1 MGSLFSKNQ
10 NSLKNAEKNFLNDEI
25 TEGYFNDLQA
35 IFIHNYT
42 TNNSLVSNMKVCL
55 DEKNFDQILREE
67 SVTDNQTE
75 DIPIMQGYIL
85 EPTDFINWLDYLYT
99 YLEDERNKNRPW
111 AGQLLDKLDQEYF
124 LSENKY
130 LSQFFYEEYGLLSIP
145 DCIFKKSKREKKINV
160 DTSML
165 NVTQNL
171 GGSFGDSFNQFDNE
185 SDAGYKYKETRTKVK
200 GYIKN
205 FKEHILNEDHPINIV
220 AQLFESVWVEY
231 AKKQLNDMKNTYGD
245 PDENNKKKLEE
256 EINELTYQFQK
267 FMIKLQICLKLF
279 YSRTI
284 NYSFFTEEKDE
295 LINLTTTLVFRTGNI
310 YDTMFSIYAYSLTEE
325 ISEMSK
331 KYQKLKMIKP
341 EDLGISPQFCLNSET
356 LDLQEQ
362 ILQKKLKEVNGDGDE
377 EDKNKDITNS
387 LEKGMLEIDISEKN
401 LEVRKI
407 KTMLGMIQDKKN
419 RIPKPGQRIIGDT
432 EVNLN
437 FEDEISDDNDINLNG
452 NLGKNDSVLIE
463 SNNILIGSIFPKSE
477 INDFSP
483 SANVSVDNAHFLKRP
498 SININNDSSEY
509 LINNNNVH
517 NNIITTSSNADT
529 NTKKINIDKKDYLF
543 SKKPGIESSEE
554 TNDPNLIIRDI
565 NIDRK
570 NVMPF
575 IPEKIIGRLSFMR
588 QNKDDFLSYPYETA
602 ILLLKQIEK
611 YKTPFEKMM
620 IIASISNEIT
630 DCINDFWQEMEE
642 YIKKDFL
649 GIEAEQIMT
658 IFIYIIIKS
667 GITDIFVHCK
677 MIKLF
682 TTCITKSSMIGYYYS
697 TVEASIMY
705 IRTLKNVE
713 ELFKNKGI
721 NKVFGD

>member
-1 MGSLFSKNQ
+1 MQS
-10 NSLKNAEKNFLNDEI
+10 
-25 TEGYFNDLQA
+25 
-35 IFIHNYT
+35 IFIHNYM
-42 TNNSLVSNMKVCL
+42 TNDTLFTNMKVCL
-55 DEKNFDQILREE
+55 DEKNFDQILRED
-67 SVTDNQTE
+67 SVTDSPETDLN
-75 DIPIMQGYIL
+75 MQGYYIG
-85 EPTDFINWLDYLYT
+85 PTDFINWLDYLYI
-99 YLEDERNKNRPW
+99 YLEEERNKNRPW
-111 AGQLLDKLDQEYF
+111 AGELLEKLDQEYF

-145 DCIFKKSKREKKINV
+145 DCIFKKSKREKKISV

-185 SDAGYKYKETRTKVK
+185 SDAGYKYKEQRNKVK

-205 FKEHILNEDHPINIV
+205 FKEHILNDDHPINIV
-220 AQLFESVWVEY
+220 AQLFEKVWVSF
-231 AKKQLNDMKNTYGD
+231 AQKQLNNMKNNYGE
-245 PDENNKKKLEE
+245 PNENNKKKLDE

-267 FMIKLQICLKLF
+267 FMIKLQVCLKLF

-310 YDTMFSIYAYSLTEE
+310 YDTMFSIYAYGLTQE
-325 ISEMSK
+325 ISEMSN
-331 KYQKLKMIKP
+331 KYQKLKLIKP
-341 EDLGISPQFCLNSET
+341 EDLGISPQFCLNCET

-362 ILQKKLKEVNGDGDE
+362 ILEKKLKEVNEKEE
-377 EDKNKDITNS
+377 EDDKNNKIKNNM
-387 LEKGMLEIDISEKN
+387 EKGMLEIDISENEKN
-401 LEVRKI
+401 NESRKI
-407 KTMLGMIQDKKN
+407 KTMLGLLSDKKN

-437 FEDEISDDNDINLNG
+437 FDDDNSDDNDNDINLNN
-452 NLGKNDSVLIE
+452 NLGKNDSMLIE
-463 SNNILIGSIFPKSE
+463 SNNMLIGSIFPKSE
-477 INDFSP
+477 INDISP
-483 SANVSVDNAHFLKRP
+483 SANVSVDNAHILKRP
-498 SININNDSSEY
+498 SFNIINDSSEY
-509 LINNNNVH
+509 LLNNNNVH
-517 NNIITTSSNADT
+517 NNIITTNL
-529 NTKKINIDKKDYLF
+529 NNNNNNQKKIISEKKNFLFDKK
-543 SKKPGIESSEE
+543 GGTEASED
-554 TNDPNLIIRDI
+554 TNDPNCIIRDI

-575 IPEKIIGRLSFMR
+575 IPEKILGRVSFMR
-588 QNKDDFLSYPYETA
+588 QNRDDFLSYPYETA

-705 IRTLKNVE
+705 IRTLKNVD
-713 ELFKNKGI
+713 ELFKNKGK